1 MLLNS
6 NQFGEFLAIV
16 SNPQYGHTDFHV
28 TADTRGAV
36 DHLRVDMVNC
46 PAIVIEELVKAGFC
60 LDFGNGSILVYKFD

>member
-6 NQFGEFLAIV
+6 NQFGQFLTIV

-36 DHLRVDMVNC
+36 DRLRVDMVNC

-60 LDFGNGSILVYKFD
+60 LDFGNGSILVYKFE